1 MSEYIEIE
9 SEISDDG
16 QRIFVYT
23 NLRLAEEG
31 FEEYPSREAMEEG
44 SPVAQNLAMI
54 DGINTLR
61 IEGSDLEITRDP
73 DSEWSLIVEDVST
86 ALKDFFL

>member
-1 MSEYIEIE
+1 
-9 SEISDDG
+9 
-16 QRIFVYT
+16 
-23 NLRLAEEG
+23 
-31 FEEYPSREAMEEG
+31 MEEG
-44 SPVAQNLAMI
+44 SPVAQTLAMI

-61 IEGSDLEITRDP
+61 IEGSNLVITRDP